1 MKSGFVSIV
10 GKANVGKST
19 LLNKI
24 IGEKI
29 AITSRKPQTTRVNII
44 GILQGED
51 AQIVF
56 IDTPGMHEGKNKLDD
71 RMKGEIRQARED
83 GDVQLTV
90 VSGQLTGDEMYG
102 DVLVINKVDV
112 MKKEEILQI
121 IEENKDKFE
130 EIFCVS
136 ARTGEGVAD
145 LVNYIKGKMP
155 EGERFFGEDEITTQ
169 PERVLMAEYIRE
181 QAFRLLGD
189 EVPFGV
195 AVVVEKMKLNSK
207 GILDIE
213 ANIYC
218 ERESHKGIII
228 GKNGTKLKEIASK
241 AREQGERFF
250 GKKIFLQ
257 VWVKVASGWR
267 DDERMINKLTT
278 NSEQ

>member
-10 GKANVGKST
+10 GKPNVGKST

-56 IDTPGMHEGKNKLDD
+56 IDTPGMHEGKNKLDA

-83 GDVQLTV
+83 GDIQVLV
-90 VSGQLTGDEMYG
+90 VSSQLLGEEIYG
-102 DVLVINKVDV
+102 DVLVINKVDI
-112 MKKEEILQI
+112 MPKEEILKI
-121 IEENKDKFE
+121 IEENKDKFD

-136 ARTGEGVAD
+136 AKTGEGISE
-145 LVNYIKGKMP
+145 LVDYIKGKMP

-195 AVVVEKMKLNSK
+195 AVVVEKMKLNAK

-228 GKNGTKLKEIASK
+228 GKKGIKLKEIASK

-257 VWVKVASGWR
+257 VWVKVAANWR

-278 NSEQ
+278 NSE

>member
-10 GKANVGKST
+10 GKPNVGKST